1 MRCVLLFI
9 QADAQWTDRERE
21 LFTEAVA
28 MFGKDFQKIA
38 DHVSTKNLGQCKSF
52 FSKTRKRLGLD
63 HLVEKYQAK
72 LKSSAEAAVMK
83 DSDCVD
89 VQMEEVL
96 PAVSEDIL
104 PPSLKVDA
112 LPMPMEEENHGNK
125 SPEHDDNYDRE
136 EHDEHDEH
144 DELEEEI
151 ANALK
156 LSDSKATEEE
166 ASEPPP
172 NVVFSNDATIETLV
186 CLTESPSVV
195 EGVVKA
201 ECEVAAVAS
210 TMDECRVEEPVDLT
224 PAIVKPESVH
234 KEEQVILQVSKVEEA
249 EEMPAGSDSTS
260 LAASGVLEEE
270 DVREAPKGAESVVE
284 SPKCEVEVGADNDV
298 LALDKTPDLIQD
310 QQEPKPISSVA
321 VKPEPGSPQVAMSA
335 STDSA
340 SFPSVTAALSHSAGA
355 IFSTTSSIQNAQ
367 QARERVM
374 RVGSGESKPRRE
386 PTSWTQEEKEKFADI
401 IRNHGKDWTRLRDCL
416 PAKSLTQIKTY
427 FQNSKA
433 KLGLLNPEG
442 LNISGG
448 RGAGSRKRKADDSDT
463 SSNNVGSLATAND
476 FKSGSVLPSDVDVA
490 SQKVSPAMAA
500 LPSMT
505 ATMSVGTSP
514 VGSENL
520 AYSLFGQRMDDPMT
534 VQKFIRQMCS
544 NANGFA
550 QNPQALYPFLHQH
563 PMFSNPGLQRTP
575 HSNLQQQLAASL
587 SQKSSQS
594 IGLQQPLQSAGV
606 VQQSSQPNLHQQAAH
621 QLQTAQVR
629 TSQQFLF
636 CFAWLVLSSMG
647 NGVLTIFIVILQS
660 RKHNFLLAGFN
671 G

>member
-1 MRCVLLFI
+1 MPLFV

-21 LFTEAVA
+21 LFTEAVT
-28 MFGKDFQKIA
+28 MFGKDFQNIA
-38 DHVSTKNLGQCKSF
+38 LHVGPTKSLGQCKSF

-72 LKSSAEAAVMK
+72 LKFSAEDAVAK
-83 DSDCVD
+83 NSDFVD

-96 PAVSEDIL
+96 PIASQDVL
-104 PPSLKVDA
+104 PISLKVDSV
-112 LPMPMEEENHGNK
+112 PIPMEEENNGK
-125 SPEHDDNYDRE
+125 RSPELVEHDDHGDRDG
-136 EHDEHDEH
+136 HDERDEH

-156 LSDSKATEEE
+156 LSDSKTMEEE
-166 ASEPPP
+166 ASEPAA
-172 NVVFSNDATIETLV
+172 VIVLSKDAIIEASV
-186 CLTESPSVV
+186 CLTETP
-195 EGVVKA
+195 GVIESEVKA
-201 ECEVAAVAS
+201 ECEVAAIAS
-210 TMDECRVEEPVDLT
+210 TMGECRLEEPVDLIT
-224 PAIVKPESVH
+224 AFVKPESVH
-234 KEEQVILQVSKVEEA
+234 TEEQVASQVLKIEEA
-249 EEMPAGSDSTS
+249 DEMPTGSDSTS
-260 LAASGVLEEE
+260 LAASGVLEDE
-270 DVREAPKGAESVVE
+270 DAREAPKGAESVVE
-284 SPKCEVEVGADNDV
+284 SPKCEAEAGAGNDV
-298 LALDKTPDLIQD
+298 TVLVETSNLIAD
-310 QQEPKPISSVA
+310 QQEPKPIPTVA

-367 QARERVM
+367 QARERVG
-374 RVGSGESKPRRE
+374 RVGSGETKPRRE

-401 IRNHGKDWTRLRDCL
+401 IRNHGKDWTRLHDCL

-442 LNISGG
+442 LNISVG

-463 SSNNVGSLATAND
+463 SSNNIGSLTTANE
-476 FKSGSVLPSDVDVA
+476 FKSGSALLSDVDVA

-500 LPSMT
+500 LPSMN
-505 ATMSVGTSP
+505 ATMSMGTSP
-514 VGSENL
+514 VGADNL
-520 AYSLFGQRMDDPMT
+520 AYSLFGQRMDDPMA
-534 VQKFIRQMCS
+534 VQKFIRQMC

-563 PMFSNPGLQRTP
+563 GLPMFSNPGLQRTP

-606 VQQSSQPNLHQQAAH
+606 QQSSQPNLHQQAAH
-621 QLQTAQVR
+621 QLQTAQVC
-629 TSQQFLF
+629 TS
-636 CFAWLVLSSMG
+636 
-647 NGVLTIFIVILQS
+647 
-660 RKHNFLLAGFN
+660 
-671 G
+671 